1 MKNIKLAVAG
11 IAILGL
17 AVLPLSGVFAADQST
32 NVTINATIEEII
44 GGGTTIS
51 SDPDK
56 DGAGTLDIGNV
67 VPGTLKTATDNIN
80 IVTNAAGGYTLAVKD
95 DDATTALTHT
105 SGSGTGTIAASA
117 GTFASPIALA
127 NNTWGLSINGTTYF
141 GITATDVVIAST
153 AAPTTGHATTI
164 TYGVLVDSSKAS
176 GLYTD
181 NITYTITTH

>member
-32 NVTINATIEEII
+32 NVTINATVAEII
-44 GGGTTIS
+44 GTTIS

-80 IVTNAAGGYTLAVKD
+80 IVTNAAGGYTLAVRD
-95 DDATTALTHT
+95 ADATTALTHT

-127 NNTWGLSINGTTYF
+127 NNTWGLSINGTSYF
-141 GITATDVVIAST
+141 GITASDVVIAST
-153 AAPTTGHATTI
+153 VAPTEGHATTI

-181 NITYTITTH
+181 NIIYTITTR